1 MIDIEAWERGAVS
14 SGKDEVYQE
23 LARGPAW
30 RVGAV
35 ARHADRDQ
43 WDLLIE
49 VIISLFPEPP
59 KVEIPM
65 LESGLRRLRRLDA
78 LGYSLAHED
87 NGCVSCERK
96 VTTKDF
102 DEKRKNVLAVLD
114 ETMK

>member
-1 MIDIEAWERGAVS
+1 MIDIEAWERDAFY
-14 SGKDEVYQE
+14 SGKSEVYQE
-23 LARGPAW
+23 LARGPTW
-30 RVGAV
+30 RVGLV
-35 ARHADRDQ
+35 ARCADRDQ

-65 LESGLRRLRRLDA
+65 LESGLRRIRHLDA

-102 DEKRKNVLAVLD
+102 DEKRKKVMAALD
-114 ETMK
+114 RAMK